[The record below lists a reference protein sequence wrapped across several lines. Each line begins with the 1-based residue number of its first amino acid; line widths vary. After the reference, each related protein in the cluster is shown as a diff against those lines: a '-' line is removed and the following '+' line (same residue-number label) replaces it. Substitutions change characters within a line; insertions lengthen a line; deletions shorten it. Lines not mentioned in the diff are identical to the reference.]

1 MIRLSMK
8 NFNMMLIKKQQ
19 KYQLYHQAK
28 LINTNILQ
36 KYYLLIKNKYRKS
49 KFTYLSL
56 GKAFE
61 KQRIT
66 AEDKGGKQVKATEEH
81 GKQHVKSNAFL
92 REYDYDTKKDS
103 PSLLKLKEMFN
114 KRIDEKQDNIL
125 KLNKKLISMI

>member
-36 KYYLLIKNKYRKS
+36 KYYLLIKTNNRKS

-66 AEDKGGKQVKATEEH
+66 TEDKGGKQVKAIEEH
-81 GKQHVKSNAFL
+81 GKQQLKSNALL

-103 PSLLKLKEMFN
+103 QSLLKLKEIFN

-125 KLNKKLISMI
+125 KLNKKLILMI